1 MDVFVVDVYCSE
13 GGDEAAESSFRDNRD
28 KSELRNDN
36 QTFKSSTPTSN
47 TSGPAALIQFTLHAK
62 LQGRDQ
68 AKQKP
73 TRTAPITAG
82 VACV

>member
-13 GGDEAAESSFRDNRD
+13 GADEAAESSFRDNRD

-36 QTFKSSTPTSN
+36 QTSKSSTTTNN
-47 TSGPAALIQFTLHAK
+47 TSRPAALIQLPLHAK
-62 LQGRDQ
+62 LQGRDE
-68 AKQKP
+68 AKQIP
-73 TRTAPITAG
+73 TRTAPITPG